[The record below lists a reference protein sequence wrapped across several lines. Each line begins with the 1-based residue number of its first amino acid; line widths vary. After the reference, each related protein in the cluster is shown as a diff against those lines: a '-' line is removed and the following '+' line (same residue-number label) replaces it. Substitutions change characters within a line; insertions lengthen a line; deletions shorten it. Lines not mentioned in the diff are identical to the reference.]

1 MVINPIKIG
10 GLYPH
15 YKDFR
20 HFSGGMSLSPP
31 RMFRPWHWLR
41 VHPGLV
47 WIAFPQPSARSW
59 VRLGFAQPHGLV
71 ALKFWKMMVANDV
84 DVTIFKRI
92 YIYIHIFVF
101 FSKMLNLKVGVRKVH
116 SRALI
121 DEILAMFWLP
131 GCFCG
136 ATAVLVHS
144 RVWWQGW

>member
-92 YIYIHIFVF
+92 SIYIYTHICIF
-101 FSKMLNLKVGVRKVH
+101 FKDVKP
-116 SRALI
+116 
-121 DEILAMFWLP
+121 E
-131 GCFCG
+131 
-136 ATAVLVHS
+136 
-144 RVWWQGW
+144 GWSPKGTFPSFDR